1 MREWPAYLAA
11 FGIALASAT
20 VGHFVGF
27 WIVMS
32 SAASGMSSLFAA
44 AMLIP
49 LALALA
55 VFIVSYAA
63 FSDRWLGWANGLIAV
78 TFVGLKALVC
88 FMLIANDML
97 EEAPAAILLV
107 LTLFF
112 EGRYLLKRAS
122 FA

>member
-1 MREWPAYLAA
+1 MKDWLAYLAA

-27 WIVMS
+27 WMVMS
-32 SAASGMSSLFAA
+32 SNASGLASLFAA

-63 FSDRWLGWANGLIAV
+63 FSDRWLGWANGLIAA
-78 TFVGLKALVC
+78 TFVVLTALVC
-88 FMLIANDML
+88 FMLIANDVL
-97 EEAPAAILLV
+97 EESPAAILLV
-107 LTLFF
+107 VILFF
-112 EGRYLLKRAS
+112 GGRYLLKRAS
-122 FA
+122 FD